1 MLRTI
6 ATIGFL
12 CVASAASASQQPSY
26 EPAPAWVKP
35 FAIPKPAASEGGG
48 GTTRMLLEDSQA
60 KFVPDGLD
68 SYWERAER
76 IETPQGLSSMGN
88 IAFDW
93 NPDTETLLIHRVR
106 IIRDGKIID
115 LLAAGQK
122 FIVLRRENRLEEAML
137 DGTLTAALQ
146 PEGLEVGD
154 ILDVAI
160 GYRSRDPLQK
170 GRSDRIL
177 TLPTAPTDVFA
188 IREIWPANETPRW
201 RVTEGFDQPK
211 VVKTAEGTELSIT
224 MKGALRAKA
233 PRQAP
238 SRYSHPGMFEISEVG
253 SWAQVSSLMAPFY
266 DKASTLK
273 PDSPLHG
280 EAAKIK
286 AASSDPKVQAAMAL
300 KLVEDQVRY
309 LFLGMNNGGL
319 IPAAADLNWSR
330 RFGDCKGKT
339 VLLLALLRELGIK
352 AEPALVDTMSG
363 DDLDLRPPMVTAF
376 DHVIVRAQIG
386 GKTYW
391 LDGTRSGDRAL
402 DTLPVP
408 NYHWALPVRTAGATL
423 ERLSPEPFEQPEE
436 LTHLTLDA
444 SGGLD
449 QPAAAHVEYVMRGD
463 TALSYQAK
471 LADMD
476 GDEAD
481 SYLRDYWRKEY
492 DWIEVSNVDAV
503 YDEKT
508 GEERVT
514 MDGTARMSWKG
525 DGGALGRHYEAD
537 GAVLGWKPN
546 YHRDPGP
553 GQDAPYASRFPY
565 FAKMTETILLP
576 DGGRG
581 FQIEGGRGRPQ
592 DRRLGIQALGQ
603 NQGRCLHHGGR
614 DPDDKA
620 GIPRR
625 RDQDRLG
632 RPARHVRPDR
642 LSARPQGL
650 RQGREHGPRR
660 RQDRRQLRRRPA
672 ADPAGQQQARHQ
684 AGRLWG
690 ETLSSRLILH
700 VKAMP

>member
-1 MLRTI
+1 MLRTV

-12 CVASAASASQQPSY
+12 CVASAAWASQQPSY
-26 EPAPAWVKP
+26 EPAPGWVKP
-35 FAIPKPAASEGGG
+35 FAIPKPAASAAG
-48 GTTRMLLEDSQA
+48 GTTRVLLEDSQD
-60 KFVPDGLD
+60 KFVADGLD

-106 IIRDGKIID
+106 IIRDGKVID
-115 LLAAGQK
+115 LLAGGQK

-146 PEGLEVGD
+146 PEGLQVGD

-160 GYRSRDPLQK
+160 GYRSRDPIQK

-188 IREIWPANETPRW
+188 IREIWPKGETPHW

-211 VVKTAEGTELSIT
+211 VVATAEGSELSIT
-224 MKGALRAKA
+224 MKDALRPKA

-238 SRYSHPGMFEISEVG
+238 SRFSHPGMFEISEVG

-273 PDSPLHG
+273 PDSPLHA
-280 EAAKIK
+280 EAAKIRT
-286 AASSDPKVQAAMAL
+286 ASSDPKVQAEMAL

-319 IPAAADLNWSR
+319 VPAAADLNWSR

-352 AEPALVDTMSG
+352 AEPALVDTISG
-363 DDLDLRPPMVTAF
+363 DDLNERPPMVTAF
-376 DHVIVRAQIG
+376 DHVIVRAEIG
-386 GKTYW
+386 GKVYW
-391 LDGTRSGDRAL
+391 MDGTRSGDRSL
-402 DTLPVP
+402 DALPVP

-423 ERLSPEPFEQPEE
+423 EKLSPQPFDQPEE
-436 LTHLTLDA
+436 VTHLMLDA
-444 SGGLD
+444 SAGLD
-449 QPAAAHVEYVMRGD
+449 QPATAHAEYVMRGD
-463 TALSYQAK
+463 TALSYKAK

-476 GDEAD
+476 PDEAD

-492 DWIEVSNVDAV
+492 DWIEVSKVDAV
-503 YDEKT
+503 YDAQT

-546 YHRDPGP
+546 YRRDPGP
-553 GQDAPYASRFPY
+553 GHDAPFSSRYPY

-581 FQIEGGRGRPQ
+581 FQVEGEEV
-592 DRRLGIQALGQ
+592 DRNIGAWEFKRTARLEGDVFTMEAATRTIK
-603 NQGRCLHHGGR
+603 
-614 DPDDKA
+614 P
-620 GIPRR
+620 
-625 RDQDRLG
+625 
-632 RPARHVRPDR
+632 
-642 LSARPQGL
+642 
-650 RQGREHGPRR
+650 EF
-660 RQDRRQLRRRPA
+660 PA
-672 ADPAGQQQARHQ
+672 AEIKTVSADLKSMSDQTVYLRAPKASGKDGNVDLAAAKSPANCSADLPPIQPVSDKLDTKPAAQGA
-684 AGRLWG
+684 
-690 ETLSSRLILH
+690 
-700 VKAMP
+700 KP

>member
-1 MLRTI
+1 MLRTV
-6 ATIGFL
+6 ATIGFF
-12 CVASAASASQQPSY
+12 CVASAAWASQQPLY
-26 EPAPAWVKP
+26 EPAPGWVKP
-35 FAIPKPAASEGGG
+35 FAIPKPAVSDAG
-48 GTTRMLLEDSQA
+48 GTTRVLLEDSQD
-60 KFVPDGLD
+60 KFIADGLD

-106 IIRDGKIID
+106 IIRGDKVID
-115 LLAAGQK
+115 LLAGGQK

-146 PEGLEVGD
+146 PEGLQVGD
-154 ILDVAI
+154 ILDIAI
-160 GYRSRDPLQK
+160 GYRSRDPIQK

-188 IREIWPANETPRW
+188 IRELWPAGDTPHW

-211 VVKTAEGTELSIT
+211 VVTTAEGSELTIT
-224 MKGALRAKA
+224 MKDALRPKA

-238 SRYSHPGMFEISEVG
+238 SRFSHPGMFEISEVG

-273 PDSPLHG
+273 PDSPLHA

-286 AASSDPKVQAAMAL
+286 AASKDPKVRAAMAL

-319 IPAAADLNWSR
+319 VPAAADLNWSR

-352 AEPALVDTMSG
+352 AEPALVDTISG
-363 DDLDLRPPMVTAF
+363 DDLDARPPMVTAF
-376 DHVIVRAQIG
+376 DHVIVRAEIG
-386 GKTYW
+386 GNVYW
-391 LDGTRSGDRAL
+391 MDGTRSGDRSL
-402 DTLPVP
+402 ETLRVP

-423 ERLSPEPFEQPEE
+423 EKLSPEPFEQPEE
-436 LTHLTLDA
+436 VTHLVLDA
-444 SGGLD
+444 SAGLD
-449 QPAAAHVEYVMRGD
+449 QPAPAHAEYVMRGD
-463 TALSYQAK
+463 TALSYKAR

-476 GDEAD
+476 ADEAD

-492 DWIEVSNVDAV
+492 DWIEISKVDAA
-503 YDEKT
+503 YDPQT
-508 GEERVT
+508 GEEKVT

-525 DGGALGRHYEAD
+525 DGGTLGRHYEAD

-546 YHRDPGP
+546 YRRDPGP
-553 GQDAPYASRFPY
+553 GHDAPFSSRYPY

-576 DGGRG
+576 DAGKG
-581 FQIEGGRGRPQ
+581 FAIEGEEV
-592 DRRLGIQALGQ
+592 DRRIGAWEFK
-603 NQGRCLHHGGR
+603 RT
-614 DPDDKA
+614 
-620 GIPRR
+620 
-625 RDQDRLG
+625 
-632 RPARHVRPDR
+632 ARMKGDMFTMEAATRTIKP
-642 LSARPQGL
+642 
-650 RQGREHGPRR
+650 EF
-660 RQDRRQLRRRPA
+660 PA
-672 ADPAGQQQARHQ
+672 AEIKTVSADLKSMSDQTVDLRAPKAAGKDGNLDLAAAKSGANCAADLPPIQPVSGKLDTKPAAQGA
-684 AGRLWG
+684 
-690 ETLSSRLILH
+690 
-700 VKAMP
+700 KP